1 MLDILYQNDEIV
13 VVDKPAGLASQPGE
27 AVGASVITLAE
38 AELGFRPYPVHRLDK
53 ETAGCMILAKN
64 KEAASRW
71 SDLIATRTI
80 RKVYW
85 AVCSGEPETAVGHFD
100 DVLKVNGRPLEAHTK
115 YRRLAAYSFPISF
128 PISFTG
134 ATGTLSAINVSL
146 LELELGTGRMHQ
158 IRRHLAMHGLP
169 ILGDDKYG
177 DFALNRVLHKKKNLK
192 HLLLWARELKLY
204 DGTVIQSKMPEHFSL
219 FLRDWPDWSRIE
231 AWSCDGT

>member
-1 MLDILYQNDEIV
+1 VLDILYQNDEIV

-115 YRRLAAYSFPISF
+115 YRRLAVYSF

-134 ATGTLSAINVSL
+134 ATGTASAVNVSL

-204 DGTVIQSKMPEHFSL
+204 DGTIIQSKMPEHFSL

>member
-1 MLDILYQNDEIV
+1 MLDILYQNDEII
-13 VVDKPAGLASQPGE
+13 VVDKPTGLASQPGE
-27 AVGASVITLAE
+27 AVGASVTALVE
-38 AELGFRPYPVHRLDK
+38 AELKFRPYPVHRLDK

-71 SDLIATRTI
+71 SDLIATRRI

-85 AVCSGEPETAVGHFD
+85 AVCAGEPEATVGHFD
-100 DVLKVNGRPLEAHTK
+100 DVLKVNDRPLEAHTK
-115 YRRLAAYSFPISF
+115 YRRLAAYSFPIF
-128 PISFTG
+128 VTG
-134 ATGTLSAINVSL
+134 ATDTPSVVSVSR

-158 IRRHLAMHGLP
+158 IRRHLAMHNLP

-177 DFALNRVLHKKKNLK
+177 NFALNRVLHKQKNLK
-192 HLLLWARELKLY
+192 HLFLWARELKLY

-219 FLRDWPDWSRIE
+219 FLKDWPDWSRIE